1 MLGNLVG
8 STAKIGSLGKPT
20 PLYNIMIADNEGN
33 RLPANEV
40 GEIVVIPSEN
50 QHGIFMGYC
59 GNEDL
64 YANVWKYGIYHTGD
78 TAYMDDDG
86 YYWYV
91 GRIDD
96 LIKTRGY
103 RVGPFEIENVLMKHP
118 AVLECAVIGVP
129 DDSRGQAIKAIIK
142 TVDGCEADKNLV
154 NEIKG
159 FSNKRLASYKWIQ
172 YIEFTD
178 EMPKTVSGKIKR
190 VALKARA

>member
-1 MLGNLVG
+1 M
-8 STAKIGSLGKPT
+8 
-20 PLYNIMIADNEGN
+20 Y
-33 RLPANEV
+33 
-40 GEIVVIPSEN
+40 
-50 QHGIFMGYC
+50 QY
-59 GNEDL
+59 
-64 YANVWKYGIYHTGD
+64 VWRNGMYHTND
-78 TAYMDDDG
+78 TAYMDEDG
-86 YYWYV
+86 YFWYV
-91 GRIDD
+91 GRADD

-178 EMPKTVSGKIKR
+178 EMPKTASEKLSVLPLRQEPESFEINIIYAFLCAKKITVKFLLCGDF
-190 VALKARA
+190 AI